1 MTWSQMFRR
10 ETTTIYIQYVC
21 PYSPVSFKIQLTDLN
36 LVSFLLF
43 KHPYTWSKSLDW
55 GKWRNQFVHWPDKKN
70 SKAPFEFSCK
80 LLRKINSFYLCVIHQ
95 SILITWIETNSV
107 LSFVMKRKPFLK
119 KQMKQ
124 LAATK
129 VALENQIKQ
138 TFIYL
143 ISLHVVITVF
153 VVLLKTYNNYIIPV
167 GNLVLW
173 MVKTVF
179 GDSTCNMT
187 SKS

>member
-1 MTWSQMFRR
+1 
-10 ETTTIYIQYVC
+10 
-21 PYSPVSFKIQLTDLN
+21 
-36 LVSFLLF
+36 
-43 KHPYTWSKSLDW
+43 
-55 GKWRNQFVHWPDKKN
+55 
-70 SKAPFEFSCK
+70 
-80 LLRKINSFYLCVIHQ
+80 
-95 SILITWIETNSV
+95 
-107 LSFVMKRKPFLK
+107 MKRKPFLK

-129 VALENQIKQ
+129 VALENQKKQ